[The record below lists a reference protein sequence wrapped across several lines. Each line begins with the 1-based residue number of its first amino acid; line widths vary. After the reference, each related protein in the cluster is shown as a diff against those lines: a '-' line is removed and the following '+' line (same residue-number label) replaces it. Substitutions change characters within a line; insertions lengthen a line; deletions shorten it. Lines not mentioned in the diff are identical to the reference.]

1 MRSRL
6 KALIPADR
14 RLLKWGLFAG
24 VLAVAL
30 TVDLVTKHLADS
42 RLVLG
47 ETRELLPFLSLQ
59 LTHND
64 GVAFG
69 MLGGNTALIVVAN
82 IIALAVVSGYVLLE
96 RRPWLGG
103 ICGGAIVGGSL
114 GNMVQRIAGDGH
126 VTDFLKFP
134 NWPNF
139 NAADVFIDA
148 GLAAVVIG
156 MVADII
162 IARRAKKR
170 RPASSG

>member
-1 MRSRL
+1 MKSRL
-6 KALIPADR
+6 KAYVPVER
-14 RLLKWGLFAG
+14 RSLKWSLFAG
-24 VLAVAL
+24 VLAVGLAI
-30 TVDLVTKHLADS
+30 DLVTKHLAES

-47 ETRELLPFLSLQ
+47 ETHEVLSFLHLQ

-82 IIALAVVSGYVLLE
+82 VVALLVVAGYVLME

-103 ICGGAIVGGSL
+103 ICGGMIVGGSL
-114 GNMVQRIAGDGH
+114 GNMIQRVAGEGH

-134 NWPNF
+134 HWPNF
-139 NAADVFIDA
+139 NAADVFIDV

-156 MVADII
+156 A
-162 IARRAKKR
+162 IAEVIGAWRAKKR
-170 RPASSG
+170 GAASSG